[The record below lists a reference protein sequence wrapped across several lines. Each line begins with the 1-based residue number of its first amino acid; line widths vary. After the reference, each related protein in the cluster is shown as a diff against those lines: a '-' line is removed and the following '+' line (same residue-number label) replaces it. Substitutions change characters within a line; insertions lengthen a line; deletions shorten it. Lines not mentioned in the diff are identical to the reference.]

1 MTINYYICR
10 LKEKRKMVRETKKI
24 AYCKPAVRVVEWGF
38 NESICNSVIT
48 NSFNVHKCIEI
59 EKLNATIAIEKRS
72 DFSGRWEWTRGS
84 EQ

>member
-1 MTINYYICR
+1 MEKTTARIKYHKPTI
-10 LKEKRKMVRETKKI
+10 
-24 AYCKPAVRVVEWGF
+24 RVVEWDF

-48 NSFNVHKCIEI
+48 NSYSANRCIEI

-84 EQ
+84 GQ

>member
-1 MTINYYICR
+1 M
-10 LKEKRKMVRETKKI
+10 KRETTK
-24 AYCKPAVRVVEWGF
+24 APYCKPAIRVVEWDF
-38 NESICNSVIT
+38 NEAICNSVIT
-48 NSFNVHKCIEI
+48 NSYNANRCIKI

>member
-1 MTINYYICR
+1 MGR
-10 LKEKRKMVRETKKI
+10 ATKKS
-24 AYCKPAVRVVEWGF
+24 AYCKPAIRAVEWDF
-38 NESICNSVIT
+38 NESICNSVIA